1 MFHGDRHL
9 CSYFCI
15 LYAVFVV
22 TVSFLPYIVEYLK
35 FKMLCFHLSIVTW
48 VIDLCLII
56 VVIAFLGAENINLM
70 TMKQVL
76 KFFIFV
82 SPRCL

>member
-1 MFHGDRHL
+1 METDICVHIF
-9 CSYFCI
+9 
-15 LYAVFVV
+15 VFFMLFFIVV